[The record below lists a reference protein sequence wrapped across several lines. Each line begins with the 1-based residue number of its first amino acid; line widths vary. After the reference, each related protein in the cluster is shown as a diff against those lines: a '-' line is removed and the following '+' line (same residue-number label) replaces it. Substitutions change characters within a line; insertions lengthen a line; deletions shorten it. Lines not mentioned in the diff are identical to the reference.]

1 MKYEEYQK
9 IYAAALLLDD
19 DFETIKLPIEVKD
32 GETQDEALLNFLL
45 EQGFIETKGK
55 DLWRIKDRSKIE
67 EYNPN
72 LLKFLDTII
81 MSTIYSEL
89 DEQIDAGLVY
99 MTVDE
104 DGNILYELTEKG
116 KKENTEDWTYE

>member
-32 GETQDEALLNFLL
+32 GETQDEALLNFLV